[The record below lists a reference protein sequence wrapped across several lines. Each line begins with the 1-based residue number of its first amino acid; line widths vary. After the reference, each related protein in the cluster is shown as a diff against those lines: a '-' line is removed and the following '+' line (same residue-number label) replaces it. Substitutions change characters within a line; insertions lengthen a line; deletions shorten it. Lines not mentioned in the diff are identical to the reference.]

1 MYRTPKIHK
10 LKCNNINDL
19 SLRLIISSKTTYN
32 LAKFLSTLL
41 KPVISIAQNI
51 QLAFVS
57 KSKRLGLVINF

>member
-32 LAKFLSTLL
+32 LAKFLCTLL